1 MTRNTSLHLSV
12 TACAL
17 AAGLALPSVVT
28 AQAQTTP
35 RNQAPVVVTQ
45 TPTPDRQIVIPDPQI
60 VIQTNDTNKLE
71 DQITFRL
78 DTDELTRKYHIDVDA
93 EGNVVTLSGEVA
105 TERQKTRALELAKVD
120 GVIRIEDKIEVDRD
134 ADTTL
139 ADRAKRGLNKAGE
152 TISDRWITTK
162 VSWFFVGEDVLDGSD
177 INVDTDNRVVT
188 LKGRVPSQAARVRA
202 TALARQTE
210 GVRDVRDELVIS
222 AAR

>member
-1 MTRNTSLHLSV
+1 MA

-17 AAGLALPSVVT
+17 AVTLVLPSVVS

-35 RNQAPVVVTQ
+35 RRDAPVAAVT
-45 TPTPDRQIVIPDPQI
+45 TDTADRI
-60 VIQTNDTNKLE
+60 E
-71 DQITFRL
+71 DEIAFRL
-78 DTDELTRKYHIDVDA
+78 ETDDLTRKYHIDVDA
-93 EGNVVTLSGEVA
+93 EGNVVTLSGQVA

-139 ADRAKRGLNKAGE
+139 ADRAKRGLSKAGE
-152 TISDRWITTK
+152 AISDQWITAK

-188 LKGRVPSQAARVRA
+188 LKGEVPSQAARARA
-202 TALARQTE
+202 NALARQTE
-210 GVRDVRDELVIS
+210 GVREVRDQLVI
-222 AAR
+222 APAR